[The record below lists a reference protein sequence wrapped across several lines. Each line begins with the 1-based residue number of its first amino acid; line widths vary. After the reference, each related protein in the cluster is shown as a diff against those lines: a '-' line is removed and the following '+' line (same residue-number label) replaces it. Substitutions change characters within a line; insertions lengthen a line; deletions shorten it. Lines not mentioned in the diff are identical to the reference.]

1 MGKYLPDQ
9 VPSNS
14 NRKFQIG
21 YVNSFVGFCFFPSSC
36 EQGYC
41 VEKRLCKFE
50 ALGREFVTFLRHYS
64 CKRQLGKQVTH
75 TWKKLWAWYKSRQL
89 KQWKVFLNFSWIAI
103 GLCVDMTKSFSKW
116 LFNRS
121 VWENFPHMWGK
132 IFFLTCDGFFHEEKN
147 WSVNKMVT
155 AS

>member
-121 VWENFPHMWGK
+121 
-132 IFFLTCDGFFHEEKN
+132 EEKYFSSHVIGFSMKKKIEVVLTKRSQQIRN
-147 WSVNKMVT
+147 NKEN
-155 AS
+155 